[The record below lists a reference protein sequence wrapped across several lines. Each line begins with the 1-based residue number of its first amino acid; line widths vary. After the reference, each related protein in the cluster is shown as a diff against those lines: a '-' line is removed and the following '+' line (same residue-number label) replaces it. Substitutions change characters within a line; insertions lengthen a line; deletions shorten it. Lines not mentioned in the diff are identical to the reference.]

1 MPTVLVWLP
10 GFVTVTVFPV
20 AELTVQVNA
29 ALPEAP
35 VVSFA
40 VTVTLLDP
48 AVVGVPLIRPLELLI
63 DRPAG
68 NPVAEYVSV

>member
-1 MPTVLVWLP
+1 LAVHV
-10 GFVTVTVFPV
+10 PV
-20 AELTVQVNA
+20 AELTVHVND
-29 ALPEAP
+29 ALPAAP

-48 AVVGVPLIRPLELLI
+48 AVVGVPLIKPLELI